1 MFILPFFEQKN
12 TPCRI
17 YKKLQ
22 GLKRGVA
29 WTYPSILNMTKNPD
43 PVQLPYIFWQSI
55 RDKKET
61 SAVMI
66 KRPQMFPIGLLIRCV
81 WNCGKTIRQNR
92 HPGIDTYTKGV
103 YPGCTA
109 YPYYTRE
116 LKKI

>member
-1 MFILPFFEQKN
+1 
-12 TPCRI
+12 
-17 YKKLQ
+17 
-22 GLKRGVA
+22 
-29 WTYPSILNMTKNPD
+29 
-43 PVQLPYIFWQSI
+43 
-55 RDKKET
+55 
-61 SAVMI
+61 MI

-103 YPGCTA
+103 YPGCTV

>member
-1 MFILPFFEQKN
+1 M
-12 TPCRI
+12 
-17 YKKLQ
+17 KLR
-22 GLKRGVA
+22 GLKQDVA

-43 PVQLPYIFWQSI
+43 LVQLPYIFWQSI

-103 YPGCTA
+103 YPGCTV